1 MIHSDRDLGNNVSC
15 RKDTPRVASKMTTA
29 VMRRGL
35 GVLGVAIRAEK
46 AIFSAAVLSSALYGV
61 MTVASAWAL
70 GWATENVVLPA
81 FRNGQ
86 ITTGTL
92 TLGALLIMGASLFK
106 ALGVAGRRYFAGVM
120 QYRMQAR
127 SRRDVTRQYLRL
139 PWPGTTG
146 TRPGSCCPTPGPT
159 WRPPGRRSPRCRW
172 PSAWS

>member
-1 MIHSDRDLGNNVSC
+1 M
-15 RKDTPRVASKMTTA
+15 ASKMTTA

-127 SRRDVTRQYLRL
+127 SAAT
-139 PWPGTTG
+139 
-146 TRPGSCCPTPGPT
+146 
-159 WRPPGRRSPRCRW
+159 SPA
-172 PSAWS
+172 SI